1 MSECVLVH
9 LSWVAGAALGK
20 FRLFFFF
27 CNLLFR
33 GVRLHPSPRGGPP
46 AVAAGPPP
54 RDPARAGDS
63 QAPQRGAAVAPPPG
77 PRGEGRAE
85 WDSFRLVQPR
95 GARSSQHFSSSSLS
109 ALFILLSGA
118 VRISFSLFFPPTS
131 FSSLDHARNGG

>member
-33 GVRLHPSPRGGPP
+33 GVRLHPSPWGGPP
-46 AVAAGPPP
+46 AVAAGRPP

-63 QAPQRGAAVAPPPG
+63 QAPQRGAAAAPPP
-77 PRGEGRAE
+77 RAAGG
-85 WDSFRLVQPR
+85 
-95 GARSSQHFSSSSLS
+95 GARGVGLFPFGPAPRCTQFPTLLVILS
-109 ALFILLSGA
+109 LLS
-118 VRISFSLFFPPTS
+118 LFC
-131 FSSLDHARNGG
+131 